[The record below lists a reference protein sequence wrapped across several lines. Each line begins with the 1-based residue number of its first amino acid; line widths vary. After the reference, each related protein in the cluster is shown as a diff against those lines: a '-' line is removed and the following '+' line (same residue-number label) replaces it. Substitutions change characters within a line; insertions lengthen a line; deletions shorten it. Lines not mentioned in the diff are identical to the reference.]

1 MLKKRAINLILPMF
15 FLIISGYL
23 YVNKLPLID
32 KTYGI
37 EKASIELDAD
47 PKDDTNLI
55 EDLRKIYN
63 NNEIVGYLEIPNT
76 DFERVI
82 TQGKNNEKYLSYDA
96 YGNKDIRGN
105 PYLDYRLDINSSN
118 KILIYGHNSKT
129 IDAPFKYLDNY
140 YDYEY
145 FQNHKEITITTNE
158 KKVTYEIFSVHIE
171 TKDWSYYSD
180 IDFKSKEAWLNH
192 LTKLKKK
199 SMYDTGVEVNEND
212 KILILQTCTTKP
224 EYKNLKRK
232 FLLIIAREV
241 E

>member
-1 MLKKRAINLILPMF
+1 MFKKRAINMI
-15 FLIISGYL
+15 
-23 YVNKLPLID
+23 LPLILLIFAGYSYANNFEIIG

-47 PKDDTNLI
+47 PKDDI
-55 EDLRKIYN
+55 HIIDELRKTYN
-63 NNEIVGYLEIPNT
+63 NEEVVGLLEIPNT
-76 DFERVI
+76 EFKRVV
-82 TQGKNNEKYLSYDA
+82 TKGKDNEKYLSHDA

-105 PYLDYRLDINSSN
+105 PFLDYRVNINTSD
-118 KILIYGHNSKT
+118 KLLIYGHNSKT

-140 YDYEY
+140 YDYEF

-171 TKDWSYYSD
+171 TKDWSYYKD
-180 IDFKSKEAWLNH
+180 IEFKTKEDWLNH

-212 KILILQTCTTKP
+212 KILILQTCTTKS
-224 EYKNLKRK
+224 EYRNLKRK